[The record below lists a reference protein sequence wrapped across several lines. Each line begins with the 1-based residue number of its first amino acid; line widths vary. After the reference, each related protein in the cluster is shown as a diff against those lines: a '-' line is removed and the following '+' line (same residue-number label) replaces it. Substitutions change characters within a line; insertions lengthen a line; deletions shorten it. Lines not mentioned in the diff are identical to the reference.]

1 YGRLIES
8 DVGCLFS
15 SSLMNMRSRELTA
28 GAVISVTGTGLT
40 NNGTILVDT
49 TAANVTTTLRF
60 DADGTLGGNGSVT
73 LNGITS
79 VFNVADFNIQ
89 NFTVTHGANHTIH
102 GLGTIIGFSGG
113 TFINNGIINGDDANG
128 GFMQIDLANTPNQNN
143 STIKATNGGALGLF
157 SGSIDQ
163 TGGGTFLA
171 DGANSIVYL

>member
-79 VFNVADFNIQ
+79 VFNVAGSEDRHVAETYGVRRTTYAERTN
-89 NFTVTHGANHTIH
+89 
-102 GLGTIIGFSGG
+102 SRSRGG
-113 TFINNGIINGDDANG
+113 T
-128 GFMQIDLANTPNQNN
+128 LHH
-143 STIKATNGGALGLF
+143 K
-157 SGSIDQ
+157 
-163 TGGGTFLA
+163 
-171 DGANSIVYL
+171 